1 MLLKILS
8 NVSNNKLFSKLFDLC
23 KILFITS
30 NRSVPELYVAGQSY
44 IFYPLR
50 LSVSLICLVA
60 YRYTP
65 QIGV

>member
-1 MLLKILS
+1 MFLTTNYFQNPLTCVI
-8 NVSNNKLFSKLFDLC
+8 
-23 KILFITS
+23 ILFITS

-44 IFYPLR
+44 IFYNLW